1 MEDVTGFDYAEFT
14 TRNLGFITAAEQD
27 ALRQGAVFVA
37 GVGGMGGA
45 CFLALVRAGVGRFAV
60 CDIDVFEISNLNR
73 QVFAFTDTVGQDK
86 AEAACEAARRIN
98 PLVQIERLGAEWT
111 GRLSDLAARYPVIV
125 NGTDDIAATVALYRA
140 AKAAGATVIDAYA
153 SPLPS
158 VIVVRP
164 EDPRPEERLGYPTR
178 GKPLEA
184 IASED
189 LRACFMKELEYVMT
203 HSSSARHVD
212 LDAAAA
218 LAAGTAKRMSFAPM
232 VISTGCL
239 MAYEAL
245 WLLMGR
251 RSATDCRGWFLNAFT
266 GRTERP
272 LWPPVAWIKGAVVRG
287 FMARLLKDVP

>member
-1 MEDVTGFDYAEFT
+1 MEGMTGFDYDEFT
-14 TRNLGFITAAEQD
+14 TRNLGFVTPAEQA

-45 CFLALVRAGVGRFAV
+45 CFLSLVRAGVGRFAV
-60 CDIDVFEISNLNR
+60 CDIDTFETSNLNR

-86 AEAACEAARRIN
+86 AEAACAAARRIN
-98 PLVQIERLGAEWT
+98 PDVQIERMGAEWVD
-111 GRLSDLAARYPVIV
+111 RLPDLTARYSIII
-125 NGTDDIAATVALYRA
+125 NGTDDVAATVALYRA
-140 AKAAGATVIDAYA
+140 AKVAGATVIDAYA

-164 EDPRPEERLGYPTR
+164 SDPRPEDRLGFPTR

-184 IASED
+184 ISEADVRAS
-189 LRACFMKELEYVMT
+189 FMKELEYVMT

-251 RSATDCRGWFLNAFT
+251 KSATDCRGWFLNAFT
-266 GRTERP
+266 NRAERP
-272 LWPPVAWIKGAVVRG
+272 LFAPFAMVKVLVVRA
-287 FMARLLKDVP
+287 FMAKLLKDAA

>member
-1 MEDVTGFDYAEFT
+1 MTTFDYAEFT
-14 TRNLGFITAAEQD
+14 TRNLGFVTEAEQA
-27 ALRQGAVFVA
+27 ALRDGAVFVA

-60 CDIDVFEISNLNR
+60 CDIDVFETSNMNR

-86 AEAACEAARRIN
+86 AEVACAEARRIN
-98 PLVQIERLGAEWT
+98 PQVRIERLGAEWVD
-111 GRLSDLAARYPVIV
+111 RLADLTARYPVIV
-125 NGTDDIAATVALYRA
+125 NGTDDIAAGIALYRA
-140 AKAAGATVIDAYA
+140 AKTAGATVIDAYA

-164 EDPRPEERLGYPTR
+164 HDPRPEARLRYPTR
-178 GKPLEA
+178 GKALDA
-184 IASED
+184 IRPED
-189 LRACFMKELEYVMT
+189 LRAGFMKELEYVMT

-218 LAAGTAKRMSFAPM
+218 LASGTAKRMSLAPM

-251 RSATDCRGWFLNAFT
+251 RSQTDCRGWFLNAFT

-272 LWPPVAWIKGAVVRG
+272 LWAPLAWVKGMVVRG
-287 FMARLLKDVP
+287 VMARLLKTAA

>member
-1 MEDVTGFDYAEFT
+1 MEDVMAFDYAEFT
-14 TRNLGFITAAEQD
+14 TRNLGFVTETEQT
-27 ALRQGAVFVA
+27 ALRDGAVFVA

-60 CDIDVFEISNLNR
+60 CDIDVFETSNMNR

-86 AEAACEAARRIN
+86 AEVACAAARRIN
-98 PLVQIERLGAEWT
+98 PEVEIERLGADWIDQVA
-111 GRLSDLAARYPVIV
+111 DLAARYPVIV
-125 NGTDDIAATVALYRA
+125 NGTDDIAAGIALYRA

-164 EDPRPEERLGYPTR
+164 SDPRPEERLGYPTR
-178 GKPLEA
+178 GKALDA
-184 IASED
+184 IPPED
-189 LRACFMKELEYVMT
+189 LRASFMKELEYVMV

-251 RSATDCRGWFLNAFT
+251 RSKTDCRGWFLNAFA

-272 LWPPVAWIKGAVVRG
+272 LWAPAAAVKGVVVRA
-287 FMARLLKDVP
+287 FMARLLKGAA

>member
-1 MEDVTGFDYAEFT
+1 MAFDYAEFT
-14 TRNLGFITAAEQD
+14 TRNLGFITAQEQA
-27 ALRQGAVFVA
+27 ALRDGAVFVA

-45 CFLALVRAGVGRFAV
+45 CFLALVRAGVGRFAI
-60 CDIDVFEISNLNR
+60 CDIDVFETSNMNR

-98 PLVQIERLGAEWT
+98 PDVQIERLGGEWVE
-111 GRLSDLAARYPVIV
+111 RISDLAIRYPVIV
-125 NGTDDIAATVALYRA
+125 NGTDDIAAGVALYRA
-140 AKAAGATVIDAYA
+140 ARVAGATVIDAYA

-164 EDPRPEERLGYPTR
+164 SDPRPEVRLGYPTLN
-178 GKPLEA
+178 KTLDA
-184 IASED
+184 ITPDD
-189 LRACFMKELEYVMT
+189 LRASFMKELEYVMT
-203 HSSSARHVD
+203 HSSSAHHVD
-212 LDAAAA
+212 LEAAAA

-251 RSATDCRGWFLNAFT
+251 RSSTDCRGWFLNAFAS
-266 GRTERP
+266 RTERP
-272 LWPPVAWIKGAVVRG
+272 LWPPVAFIKGAIVRA
-287 FMARLLKDVP
+287 FMARLLKDAA

>member
-1 MEDVTGFDYAEFT
+1 MEDLTRFDYTEFT
-14 TRNLGFITAAEQD
+14 TRNLGFITKAEQA
-27 ALRQGAVFVA
+27 ALQNGAVFVA

-45 CFLALVRAGVGRFAV
+45 CFLALVRAGVGRFAI
-60 CDIDVFEISNLNR
+60 CDIDVFETSNLNR
-73 QVFAFTDTVGQDK
+73 QVFAFTDTLDQDK

-98 PLVQIERLGAEWT
+98 PGVQIERLGAEWIDKIA
-111 GRLSDLAARYPVIV
+111 DLAARYPVIV
-125 NGTDDIAATVALYRA
+125 NGTDDIAAGVALYRV

-164 EDPRPEERLGYPTR
+164 CDPRPEERLGYPTC
-178 GKPLEA
+178 GKALEA
-184 IASED
+184 FQPEDISAS
-189 LRACFMKELEYVMT
+189 FMKELEYVMT
-203 HSSSARHVD
+203 HSSSADHVD
-212 LDAAAA
+212 LEAAAA

-251 RSATDCRGWFLNAFT
+251 RSKTDCRGWFLNAFA

-272 LWPPVAWIKGAVVRG
+272 LWAPFALIKGAIVRA
-287 FMARLLKDVP
+287 FMARLLKGVA

>member
-1 MEDVTGFDYAEFT
+1 MEEVTVFDYAEFT
-14 TRNLGFITAAEQD
+14 TRNLGFITPVEQT
-27 ALRQGAVFVA
+27 ALREGAVFVA

-60 CDIDVFEISNLNR
+60 CDIDVFETSNLNR

-86 AEAACEAARRIN
+86 AEAACAAARRIN
-98 PLVQIERLGAEWT
+98 PEVQIERLGAEWVEQVAN
-111 GRLSDLAARYPVIV
+111 LAARYPVIV
-125 NGTDDIAATVALYRA
+125 NGTDDIAAGVALYRA
-140 AKAAGATVIDAYA
+140 AKTAGATVIDAYA

-164 EDPRPEERLGYPTR
+164 SDPRPEERLRYPTR
-178 GKPLEA
+178 DKALDTIRP
-184 IASED
+184 ED
-189 LRACFMKELEYVMT
+189 LRASFIKELEYVMT
-203 HSSSARHVD
+203 HSSSASHVD

-251 RSATDCRGWFLNAFT
+251 RSKTDYRGWFLNAFA

-272 LWPPVAWIKGAVVRG
+272 LWGPVAAVKGAAVRA
-287 FMARLLKDVP
+287 FMARLLKDAA

>member
-1 MEDVTGFDYAEFT
+1 MEDVTPFDYAEFT
-14 TRNLGFITAAEQD
+14 TRNLGFVTEAEQA
-27 ALRQGAVFVA
+27 ALRAGAVFVA

-60 CDIDVFEISNLNR
+60 CDIDVFETSNLNR
-73 QVFAFTDTVGQDK
+73 QVFAFADTLGRDK

-98 PLVQIERLGAEWT
+98 PDVLIERLGPEWLD
-111 GRLSDLAARYPVIV
+111 RVSDLAARYPVIV
-125 NGTDDIAATVALYRA
+125 NGTDDIAAGVALYRA
-140 AKAAGATVIDAYA
+140 ARAAGATVVDAYA

-164 EDPRPEERLGYPTR
+164 FDPRPEERLRYPTR
-178 GKPLEA
+178 GRALNSIRPEHLQ
-184 IASED
+184 AS
-189 LRACFMKELEYVMT
+189 FMKELEYVMT

-212 LDAAAA
+212 LEAAAA

-251 RSATDCRGWFLNAFT
+251 QSATDCRGWFLNAFA

-272 LWPPVAWIKGAVVRG
+272 LWGPFAWIKGLVVRA
-287 FMARLLKDVP
+287 FMARLLNGAA

>member
-1 MEDVTGFDYAEFT
+1 MEDMTGFDYDEFT
-14 TRNLGFITAAEQD
+14 TRNLGFVTKAEQA
-27 ALRQGAVFVA
+27 ALRDGAVFVA

-45 CFLALVRAGVGRFAV
+45 CFLSLVRAGVGRFAV
-60 CDIDVFEISNLNR
+60 CDIDTFEISNLNR

-86 AEAACEAARRIN
+86 AEAACAAARRIN
-98 PLVQIERLGAEWT
+98 PDVQIERMGAEWLD
-111 GRLSDLAARYPVIV
+111 RLPDLTARYPVIV
-125 NGTDDIAATVALYRA
+125 NGTDDVAATVALYRA
-140 AKAAGATVIDAYA
+140 ARIAGATVIDAYA

-164 EDPRPEERLGYPTR
+164 ADPRPEERLGYPTR
-178 GKPLEA
+178 GKALDA
-184 IASED
+184 ITEDD

-203 HSSSARHVD
+203 HSSSANHVD

-232 VISTGCL
+232 VIATGCL

-251 RSATDCRGWFLNAFT
+251 KSSTDCRGWFLNAFT
-266 GRTERP
+266 NRTERP
-272 LWPPVAWIKGAVVRG
+272 LFAPFAMVKGMVVRT
-287 FMARLLKDVP
+287 FMAKLLKDAA

>member
-1 MEDVTGFDYAEFT
+1 MEDMTAFDYAEFS
-14 TRNLGFITAAEQD
+14 TRNLGFITEAEQA
-27 ALRQGAVFVA
+27 ALREGAVFVA

-60 CDIDVFEISNLNR
+60 CDIDVFETSNMNR

-86 AEAACEAARRIN
+86 AEVACAAARRIN
-98 PLVQIERLGAEWT
+98 PEVEIERLGAEWVDQ
-111 GRLSDLAARYPVIV
+111 LEKLAARYPVIV
-125 NGTDDIAATVALYRA
+125 NGTDDIAAGIALYRA
-140 AKAAGATVIDAYA
+140 AKGAGATVIDAYA

-164 EDPRPEERLGYPTR
+164 SDPRPEERLRYPTR
-178 GKPLEA
+178 GKALDA
-184 IASED
+184 ILPED
-189 LRACFMKELEYVMT
+189 LRASFMKELEYVMT
-203 HSSSARHVD
+203 HSSSASHVD

-245 WLLMGR
+245 WLVMGR
-251 RSATDCRGWFLNAFT
+251 RSKTDCRGWFLNTFA
-266 GRTERP
+266 GRVERP
-272 LWPPVAWIKGAVVRG
+272 LWGPVAAIKGAVVRS
-287 FMARLLKDVP
+287 FMARLLKNAS

>member
-1 MEDVTGFDYAEFT
+1 MEDVTDLDYTEFT
-14 TRNLGFITAAEQD
+14 TRNLGFVTKAEQA
-27 ALRQGAVFVA
+27 ALKHGAVFVA

-45 CFLALVRAGVGRFAV
+45 CFLALVRAGIGRFAV
-60 CDIDVFEISNLNR
+60 CDIDVFETSNLNR

-86 AEAACEAARRIN
+86 AEVACAAARRIN
-98 PLVQIERLGAEWT
+98 PEVQIERLGAEWVD
-111 GRLSDLAARYPVIV
+111 RVADLAARYPVIV
-125 NGTDDIAATVALYRA
+125 NGTDDIAAGIALYRA

-164 EDPRPEERLGYPTR
+164 DDPRPEERLRYPTR
-178 GKPLEA
+178 NKALSA
-184 IASED
+184 IQPED
-189 LRACFMKELEYVMT
+189 LRAGFMKELEYVMV
-203 HSSSARHVD
+203 HSSSAKHVD
-212 LDAAAA
+212 LEAAAA

-251 RSATDCRGWFLNAFT
+251 RSRTDCRGWFLNAFA

-272 LWPPVAWIKGAVVRG
+272 FWAPLAAIKGLIVRAVI
-287 FMARLLKDVP
+287 ARLLKDAA

>member
-1 MEDVTGFDYAEFT
+1 MEDVTAFDYAEFT
-14 TRNLGFITAAEQD
+14 TRNLGFVTEAEQA
-27 ALRQGAVFVA
+27 ALKGGAVFVA

-60 CDIDVFEISNLNR
+60 CDIDVFETSNMNR

-86 AEAACEAARRIN
+86 AEVACAAARRIN
-98 PLVQIERLGAEWT
+98 PDVQIERLGAEWVDQVA
-111 GRLSDLAARYPVIV
+111 DLAARYPVII
-125 NGTDDIAATVALYRA
+125 NGTDDIAAGIALYRA
-140 AKAAGATVIDAYA
+140 AKSAGATVIDAYA

-164 EDPRPEERLGYPTR
+164 GDARPEERLRYPTR
-178 GKPLEA
+178 GKALDA
-184 IASED
+184 IRPED
-189 LRACFMKELEYVMT
+189 LRASFMKELEYVMV
-203 HSSSARHVD
+203 HSSSAKHVD
-212 LDAAAA
+212 LKAAAA

-251 RSATDCRGWFLNAFT
+251 RSRTGCRGWFLNAFA

-272 LWPPVAWIKGAVVRG
+272 LWAPFAAIKGLVVRAVI
-287 FMARLLKDVP
+287 ARLLKDAA